1 MVFPIE
7 REGFAGPSRRP
18 HFLVRQKRG
27 GEGRPDPFITLR
39 RLEIENTH
47 KEENNMRSNKAH
59 RLLAL
64 LLTFVMTFSLLP
76 TVTWAATSGDCSA
89 DDGSSSVTWSYD
101 ANTTTLT
108 ISGTGAM
115 ADYGTT
121 TSARAPWYSQRGTV
135 TKITVSEGVTRIGAF
150 AFNSYAKLTSVSLPT
165 TLESI
170 GDSAFISCTS
180 LTDTNFL
187 PSTDI
192 SMGDSVFAACTGI
205 AVIAIPDGW
214 TKIDAGAFASITQAT
229 AIAIP
234 STVKEIGAA
243 AFKSC
248 TKVATVSIPDSVTKI
263 GNDAFADW
271 TIEQTLCFDKD
282 KDDVL
287 SAVTFGDGWNGNAL
301 IDYNGER
308 VYPFAFNGTYTYEEN
323 SVNWAYDLD
332 TKTLSF
338 IGTGAFDI
346 AAGTT
351 ITEEVYPWLRFT
363 AYVEHVVFSD
373 GLTSIP
379 DSVISNATKLRTVKL
394 PSTLVTVGAGAFK
407 GCTAVSWISLPS
419 SVRTIGVSAF
429 ANWTVAQIINIEM
442 SAEDFANKDV
452 MWYASD
458 WNAKAVVTYLE
469 GPDIA
474 WANNAVITLDTDQGI
489 FTGVVDL
496 EARTVTFSRDM
507 SNPAPFTLT
516 QVTASVTGADGSAE
530 VPDNLEMVTYSG
542 KVKFRGTDQI
552 TLVPANGTNGDR
564 ISLIVFFQITWIRY
578 TFSGKGTEKSPYL
591 IKNANDLV
599 GLAAVVNAGNTMAG
613 KYLRQTADI
622 DMTGVPDW
630 TPIAKATTSGS
641 SRNPFSGT
649 YDGRGHRIKNFV
661 YNNAETSYFGLFGVL
676 GESSVVKSIVLDES
690 CSITAKSYVGGIAA
704 RSFGRIEDCVNY
716 GKVTATGTAGQVPT
730 LMVGGIVGNGKV
742 LTNCANY
749 GDVTG
754 NPNASGF
761 SSDGGTNVG
770 GIAGNA
776 RILVNCRNYGAVI
789 GGGLV
794 GGVVGQVSDHQST
807 LENPMGVVSG
817 CANYGTVNAREKA
830 GGLVGLLG
838 GIMEDCYNQG
848 TVKVE
853 KTTVGGLVG
862 IANTNRN
869 ANGRGDMAGVFNSY
883 HTGSVQYG
891 SEEAEP
897 VAGHLIGSATGV
909 DVNGKSLG
917 NLYYQEVGIL
927 PAIGNYDA
935 GDYATAMPLTAM
947 QAQEFVDKLNGY
959 ANISLYG
966 VTWTQGDSESQNLP
980 VCGSFET
987 LKDYAC
993 DLTGLTVN
1001 DSAALLD
1008 KNGNYYFVLPYD
1020 ADLAKVTVA
1029 TTVSPRATVT
1039 PADGAVDFSNG
1050 RVDFVVTAE
1059 DGTHSK
1065 TYPVTV
1071 TKAASLN
1078 GLSMLRLNSWCNGS
1092 VDPSKN
1098 NGYDGA
1104 VLVDPNDFKQ
1114 DTTSYSSTQYDLHV
1128 VPLGLDNTG
1137 TNSSYRFWA
1146 IPAETGA
1153 TMTAAIGET
1162 TKTINPVTD
1171 MMGESAEYIQYGS
1184 LLKLGENTLTLTVT
1198 PPTGGN
1204 GKETVYTFKLTV
1216 LPTLKTVTF
1225 AEGGLEQD
1233 QAFAPETLDYT
1244 LKVPDS
1250 VKSLTPTVT
1259 ATLSDGVTVTYS
1271 PELENGKLPLDKL
1284 ENGKF
1289 TITVSGTEAGATS
1302 TTYTYTVETIG
1313 TYDAKITTN
1322 ATGAQVRV
1330 YQGDTLVTPGKNGV
1344 YSLRTDKS
1352 YRYVA
1357 VAKGYVTKTGTIT
1370 QSALN
1375 KAGELTVTLSAA
1387 PTLSLTKY
1395 DAFWP
1400 NFRGNDQN
1408 MAITS
1413 VKTPTG
1419 QIDAETE
1426 SSDVELLWASASGSG
1441 YDSGA
1446 VGSPIFVDGYMYAY
1460 AGTKL
1465 LKLDPATGATVAY
1478 ANMASNSDF
1487 AIIPPTYADGMIF
1500 VALKEGRVQAF
1511 RADTLESL
1519 WVYQDPLKGQS
1530 NSPITYSDGYVY
1542 VGFWNGESGDANFV
1556 CLTAD
1561 YEGTSTKEAL
1571 WRYTSKGGF
1580 YWAGAYAN
1588 DKYVVVGTDDGQSG
1602 YTSQTA
1608 KLVVFDKFTGE
1619 IVDSKT
1625 DYTGDIRSNI
1635 AYADGR
1641 VYFTSKGGYFYSE
1654 VLGDNGKLS
1663 GSQAINLGGMSTS
1676 TPVVYNN
1683 RAYVG
1688 VSGDG
1693 QFTAYSGH
1701 HIAVLDLNSW
1711 SVAYTAATQGYP
1723 QTSGL
1728 LSTNTEDGSVNVYF
1742 MDNYTP
1748 GVMRVINDS
1757 ANQTSLKGGITENG
1771 KSNCAPVVFK
1781 PEGPL
1786 AQYCISS
1793 PVVDEYGTLY
1803 FKNDSGNLIALTS
1816 AVKEL
1821 VVKEMPEVTKG
1832 DDGDYTAEGGK
1843 IVALLANSME
1853 RDVTKLVTYRDAAD
1867 GSVEAVYTYGI
1878 NVGNYTLST
1887 KAVSLTGASES
1898 DIKIGNGSVD
1908 GTTVDGVT
1916 TFKAGTSAD
1925 APEIKVTAPAA
1936 GWKLGESNAFT
1947 VASENDAACVVLVK
1961 KADGTY
1967 QKLTATTA
1975 NGTHSFTATLAADD
1989 EIIVMLNGDMN
2000 GDGLVNATDATLVS
2014 RACLSESH
2022 RAYRALS
2029 DQATCAIG
2037 TPNAAAA
2044 LMINRACLSAAH
2056 KAYKAMSW

>member
-1 MVFPIE
+1 
-7 REGFAGPSRRP
+7 
-18 HFLVRQKRG
+18 
-27 GEGRPDPFITLR
+27 
-39 RLEIENTH
+39 
-47 KEENNMRSNKAH
+47 MRSKKAH

-64 LLTFVMTFSLLP
+64 LLAFVMTFSLLP

-101 ANTTTLT
+101 ADTTTLT

-115 ADYGTT
+115 ADYGTST
-121 TSARAPWYSQRGTV
+121 RAPWYSQRGTV
-135 TKITVSEGVTRIGAF
+135 TKIIVSEGVTRIGAF

-192 SMGDSVFAACTGI
+192 TMGDSVFATCTGI

-229 AIAIP
+229 VIAIP
-234 STVKEIGAA
+234 STVKEIGAT
-243 AFKSC
+243 AFKGC

-271 TIEQTLCFDKD
+271 TIEQTLCFDKG

-287 SAVTFGDGWNGNAL
+287 SAVTFGDGWNGSAL

-394 PSTLVTVGAGAFK
+394 PSTLVTVGAGAFSNCK
-407 GCTAVSWISLPS
+407 AVSWISLPG

-474 WANNAVITLDTDQGI
+474 WANNAVITLDTDQGT

-542 KVKFRGTDQI
+542 KVKFRGTEQI

-676 GESSVVKSIVLDES
+676 GESSVVKGIVLDES
-690 CSITAKSYVGGIAA
+690 CSITARSYVGGIAA

-742 LTNCANY
+742 LINCANY

-794 GGVVGQVSDHQST
+794 GGVVGKVSDHQST
-807 LENPMGVVSG
+807 LENPMGVISG
-817 CANYGTVNAREKA
+817 CANYGTVNAREQA

-862 IANTNRN
+862 IANTYRN

-935 GDYATAMPLTAM
+935 GDYATAMPLSAM
-947 QAQEFVDKLNGY
+947 QAQEFVDELNKY
-959 ANISLYG
+959 TNISLYG
-966 VTWTQGDSESQNLP
+966 VTWKQGGSESQNLP
-980 VCGSFET
+980 VCGSFEA
-987 LKDYAC
+987 LKNYAC
-993 DLTGLTVN
+993 DLTGLTIN
-1001 DSAALLD
+1001 GSAALLD
-1008 KNGNYYFVLPYD
+1008 KDGNYYFVLPYD
-1020 ADLAKVTVA
+1020 ADLTDVAVT
-1029 TTVSPRATVT
+1029 TTISPRATVK
-1039 PADGAVDFSNG
+1039 PADGAVDFSDSP
-1050 RVDFVVTAE
+1050 VDFVVTAE

-1065 TYPVTV
+1065 PYPVTV
-1071 TKAASLN
+1071 TKAASPK

-1098 NGYDGA
+1098 NGHDGA

-1114 DTTSYSSTQYDLHV
+1114 DTTGYSSTQYDLHV

-1198 PPTGGN
+1198 PPEN
-1204 GKETVYTFKLTV
+1204 GSGAETVYIFNLTV

-1225 AEGGLEQD
+1225 AEEGLEQD
-1233 QAFAPETLDYT
+1233 QAFAPETLNYK

-1250 VKSLTPTVT
+1250 VKSLTPTVA

-1271 PELENGKLPLDKL
+1271 PTLDANGKLPLDKL
-1284 ENGKF
+1284 ENNQF
-1289 TITVSGTEAGATS
+1289 TITVSDKATGAVKTV
-1302 TTYTYTVETIG
+1302 YTYTVETIG

-1322 ATGAQVRV
+1322 ADGAQVRV
-1330 YQGDTLVTPGKNGV
+1330 YQGDTLVTPDKNGV
-1344 YSLRTDKS
+1344 YSLRTDKT
-1352 YRYVA
+1352 YKYVV
-1357 VAKGYVTKTGTIT
+1357 VAKGYVTKTGTIS
-1370 QSALN
+1370 QPALN
-1375 KAGELTVTLSAA
+1375 EGVLNVTLTDA

-1419 QIDAETE
+1419 QIDAETKTP
-1426 SSDVELLWASASGSG
+1426 DVELLWASASGSG

-1460 AGTKL
+1460 AGTRL
-1465 LKLDPATGATVAY
+1465 LKLDPATGATVAS

-1542 VGFWNGESGDANFV
+1542 VGFWNGESKPANFV

-1571 WRYTSKGGF
+1571 WRYTSQGGF

-1588 DKYVVVGTDDGQSG
+1588 ENYVVVGTDDGQSG

-1608 KLVVFDKFTGE
+1608 KLVVFDKRTGE
-1619 IVDSKT
+1619 IVTEKT
-1625 DYTGDIRSNI
+1625 GYVGDIRSNI
-1635 AYADGR
+1635 AYDETTNR
-1641 VYFTSKGGYFYSE
+1641 LYFTSKGGYFYSE
-1654 VLGDNGKLS
+1654 VLGADGNLS
-1663 GSQAINLGGMSTS
+1663 GSKSIALGGMSTS

-1711 SVAYTAATQGYP
+1711 SVAYTATTQGYP

-1728 LSTNTEDGSVNVYF
+1728 LSTATDDGSVNVYF

-1748 GVMRVINDS
+1748 GVMRVINDR
-1757 ANQTSLKGGITENG
+1757 AGQTELKNGITENDHA
-1771 KSNCAPVVFK
+1771 NCAPVVFK

-1843 IVALLANSME
+1843 IVAVLANGLE
-1853 RDVTKLVTYRDAAD
+1853 RDVTELVSYRDAAD
-1867 GSVEAVYTYGI
+1867 GSVEAVYTYGT

-1947 VASENDAACVVLVK
+1947 VASDKDVACVVLVK

-1967 QKLTATTA
+1967 QELTATT
-1975 NGTHSFTATLAADD
+1975 GEDGKHSFAATLAADD
-1989 EIIVMLNGDMN
+1989 EIIVALKGDVS
-2000 GDGLVNATDATLVS
+2000 GDGVIGMDDATQVMNAWVNETEISAIGIFAANVTNAAEAISMNNAT
-2014 RACLSESH
+2014 
-2022 RAYRALS
+2022 
-2029 DQATCAIG
+2029 AIM
-2037 TPNAAAA
+2037 NAWVNETAFA
-2044 LMINRACLSAAH
+2044 
-2056 KAYKAMSW
+2056 W

>member
-1 MVFPIE
+1 
-7 REGFAGPSRRP
+7 
-18 HFLVRQKRG
+18 
-27 GEGRPDPFITLR
+27 
-39 RLEIENTH
+39 
-47 KEENNMRSNKAH
+47 MRSNKAH

-363 AYVEHVVFSD
+363 AYVEHVAFSD

-897 VAGHLIGSATGV
+897 VAGHLIGMMRGSGDNEKA
-909 DVNGKSLG
+909 LG
-917 NLYYQEVGIL
+917 SLYYQQVGIL

-935 GDYATAMPLTAM
+935 GDHAAAMSLTAM
-947 QAQEFVDKLNGY
+947 QAQEFVDELNGY
-959 ANISLYG
+959 TNKSLYG
-966 VTWTQGDSESQNLP
+966 VTWKQGDSESQNLP

-993 DLTGLTVN
+993 DLTGLTIN
-1001 DSAALLD
+1001 GSAALLD
-1008 KNGNYYFVLPYD
+1008 KNGDYYFVLPYGT
-1020 ADLAKVTVA
+1020 DLTKVTVA

-1039 PADGAVDFSNG
+1039 PADGVMNFANG
-1050 RVDFVVTAE
+1050 PVNFVVTAE

-1071 TKAASLN
+1071 KAAQPG
-1078 GLSMLRLNSWCNGS
+1078 GLRMLRLSACNSGDVTATTS
-1092 VDPSKN
+1092 GTILLDV
-1098 NGYDGA
+1098 
-1104 VLVDPNDFKQ
+1104 NDFQQ
-1114 DTTSYSSTQYDLHV
+1114 DKTEYSFTRFDGQVTAGTLGTSPYHRYW
-1128 VPLGLDNTG
+1128 
-1137 TNSSYRFWA
+1137 FWA

-1153 TMTAAIGET
+1153 TMTAAIGD
-1162 TKTINPVTD
+1162 TKGTITAVDD
-1171 MMGESAEYIQYGS
+1171 MTASAYTNELDHQISYAD
-1184 LLKLGENTLTLTVT
+1184 LMKLGENTLTLTVT
-1198 PPTGGN
+1198 PPENGN

-1225 AEGGLEQD
+1225 AEEGLEQNV
-1233 QAFAPETLDYT
+1233 AFAPETLNYT

-1250 VKSLTPTVT
+1250 VTALTPTVT
-1259 ATLSDGVTVTYS
+1259 TTLTDGSVNVTYS
-1271 PELENGKLPLDKL
+1271 PELESGKIPLGKLD
-1284 ENGKF
+1284 NGKF
-1289 TITVSGTEAGATS
+1289 TITVSDAETGAVKTV
-1302 TTYTYTVETIG
+1302 YTYTVDTIG

-1322 ATGAQVRV
+1322 ADGAQVRV

-1352 YRYVA
+1352 YRYVV
-1357 VAKGYVTKTGTIT
+1357 VAKGYVTKTGTIS
-1370 QSALN
+1370 QPALN
-1375 KAGELTVTLSAA
+1375 EGVLDVTLTAA
-1387 PTLSLTKY
+1387 PALTLPKY

-1400 NFRGNDQN
+1400 NFRGNNQN

-1419 QIDAETE
+1419 QIDAET
-1426 SSDVELLWASASGSG
+1426 
-1441 YDSGA
+1441 YKR
-1446 VGSPIFVDGYMYAY
+1446 
-1460 AGTKL
+1460 KL
-1465 LKLDPATGATVAY
+1465 
-1478 ANMASNSDF
+1478 
-1487 AIIPPTYADGMIF
+1487 
-1500 VALKEGRVQAF
+1500 E
-1511 RADTLESL
+1511 E
-1519 WVYQDPLKGQS
+1519 
-1530 NSPITYSDGYVY
+1530 
-1542 VGFWNGESGDANFV
+1542 
-1556 CLTAD
+1556 
-1561 YEGTSTKEAL
+1561 
-1571 WRYTSKGGF
+1571 
-1580 YWAGAYAN
+1580 
-1588 DKYVVVGTDDGQSG
+1588 
-1602 YTSQTA
+1602 
-1608 KLVVFDKFTGE
+1608 
-1619 IVDSKT
+1619 
-1625 DYTGDIRSNI
+1625 
-1635 AYADGR
+1635 
-1641 VYFTSKGGYFYSE
+1641 
-1654 VLGDNGKLS
+1654 
-1663 GSQAINLGGMSTS
+1663 
-1676 TPVVYNN
+1676 
-1683 RAYVG
+1683 
-1688 VSGDG
+1688 
-1693 QFTAYSGH
+1693 
-1701 HIAVLDLNSW
+1701 
-1711 SVAYTAATQGYP
+1711 
-1723 QTSGL
+1723 
-1728 LSTNTEDGSVNVYF
+1728 
-1742 MDNYTP
+1742 
-1748 GVMRVINDS
+1748 
-1757 ANQTSLKGGITENG
+1757 
-1771 KSNCAPVVFK
+1771 
-1781 PEGPL
+1781 
-1786 AQYCISS
+1786 
-1793 PVVDEYGTLY
+1793 
-1803 FKNDSGNLIALTS
+1803 
-1816 AVKEL
+1816 
-1821 VVKEMPEVTKG
+1821 
-1832 DDGDYTAEGGK
+1832 
-1843 IVALLANSME
+1843 
-1853 RDVTKLVTYRDAAD
+1853 
-1867 GSVEAVYTYGI
+1867 
-1878 NVGNYTLST
+1878 
-1887 KAVSLTGASES
+1887 
-1898 DIKIGNGSVD
+1898 
-1908 GTTVDGVT
+1908 
-1916 TFKAGTSAD
+1916 
-1925 APEIKVTAPAA
+1925 
-1936 GWKLGESNAFT
+1936 
-1947 VASENDAACVVLVK
+1947 
-1961 KADGTY
+1961 
-1967 QKLTATTA
+1967 
-1975 NGTHSFTATLAADD
+1975 
-1989 EIIVMLNGDMN
+1989 
-2000 GDGLVNATDATLVS
+2000 
-2014 RACLSESH
+2014 
-2022 RAYRALS
+2022 
-2029 DQATCAIG
+2029 
-2037 TPNAAAA
+2037 
-2044 LMINRACLSAAH
+2044 
-2056 KAYKAMSW
+2056 

>member
-1 MVFPIE
+1 
-7 REGFAGPSRRP
+7 
-18 HFLVRQKRG
+18 
-27 GEGRPDPFITLR
+27 
-39 RLEIENTH
+39 
-47 KEENNMRSNKAH
+47 MRSNKAH

-1071 TKAASLN
+1071 TKAASPN

-1271 PELENGKLPLDKL
+1271 PELENGK
-1284 ENGKF
+1284 F

-1375 KAGELTVTLSAA
+1375 KAGELTVTLSAVPA
-1387 PTLSLTKY
+1387 ISLPDY
-1395 DAFWP
+1395 AASWP

-1408 MAITS
+1408 MAITK

-1419 QIDAETE
+1419 QIDAETKT
-1426 SSDVELLWASASGSG
+1426 SDVELLWASASGSG

-1446 VGSPIFVDGYMYAY
+1446 VGSPIFVGGYMYAY
-1460 AGTKL
+1460 AGTRL
-1465 LKLDPATGATVAY
+1465 LKLDPATGATVKSVE
-1478 ANMASNSDF
+1478 MASNSDF

-1511 RADTLESL
+1511 RADNLTSL

-1542 VGFWNGESGDANFV
+1542 VGFWNGESGAANFV

-1561 YEGTSTKEAL
+1561 YEGTSAKEAL
-1571 WRYTSKGGF
+1571 WRYTSQGGF

-1588 DKYVVVGTDDGQSG
+1588 EKYVVVGTDDGQSG

-1608 KLVVFDKFTGE
+1608 KLVVFDKRTGE
-1619 IVDSKT
+1619 IVDSKES
-1625 DYTGDIRSNI
+1625 YTGDIRSNI

-1641 VYFTSKGGYFYSE
+1641 VYFTSKGGHFYSE
-1654 VLGDNGKLS
+1654 VIGSDGKIDLTQS
-1663 GSQAINLGGMSTS
+1663 KDIDLGGMSTS
-1676 TPVVYNN
+1676 TPVVYKS

-1711 SVAYTAATQGYP
+1711 SVAYTAITQGYP

-1757 ANQTSLKGGITENG
+1757 AGQTSLKGGITENG

-1916 TFKAGTSAD
+1916 SFKAGTSAD

-1936 GWKLGESNAFT
+1936 DWKLGAENTFT
-1947 VASENDAACVVLVK
+1947 VASGNDVACVVLVK

-1967 QKLTATTA
+1967 QKLTATTGE
-1975 NGTHSFTATLAADD
+1975 NGKHSFTATLAADD
-1989 EIIVMLNGDMN
+1989 SIVVMLNGDMN
-2000 GDGLVNATDATLVS
+2000 GDGVVNASDATLVS

>member
-1071 TKAASLN
+1071 TKAASPN

-1530 NSPITYSDGYVY
+1530 NSPITYSDEYVY

-1867 GSVEAVYTYGI
+1867 GSVEAVYTYGT

-1967 QKLTATTA
+1967 QKLTATTGE
-1975 NGTHSFTATLAADD
+1975 NGTHSFTATLAEGD
-1989 EIIVMLNGDMN
+1989 EIVVALKGDVDGNGEIDI
-2000 GDGLVNATDATLVS
+2000 ADAMQTKAASLGTLTLEGQYV
-2014 RACLSESH
+2014 
-2022 RAYRALS
+2022 Y
-2029 DQATCAIG
+2029 CAMAAGG
-2037 TPNAAAA
+2037 TEIDIADAMQVKAAS
-2044 LMINRACLSAAH
+2044 LGTLDLT
-2056 KAYKAMSW
+2056 W